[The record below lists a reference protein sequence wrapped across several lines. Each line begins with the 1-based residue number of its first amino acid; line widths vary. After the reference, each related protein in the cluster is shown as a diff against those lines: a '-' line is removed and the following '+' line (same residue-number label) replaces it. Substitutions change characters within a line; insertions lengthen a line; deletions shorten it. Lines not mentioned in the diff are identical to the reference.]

1 MIAVY
6 ITLGIAVGFILAV
19 ILPWALLRKL
29 ESKDEGKKDKGNEE
43 G

>member
-6 ITLGIAVGFILAV
+6 ITLGILVGFIMAV
-19 ILPWALLRKL
+19 IIPRALLRQL
-29 ESKDEGKKDKGNEE
+29 EHEDEGKKDEGKEE